1 MSKGVSV
8 KALRR
13 EGSDVESVESFI
25 HKGIS
30 TDKLEWVYGDTREY
44 DEIESALQGCD
55 RVFHLAALVS
65 FHPSNEPNLMG
76 INQGGTE
83 NVVNAMLTTG
93 IKMDLVSCSIRPF
106 TKSSITEETPFEE
119 GPLVTGYSGASM
131 LLS

>member
-1 MSKGVSV
+1 MDFVTGGTGIVGRELLAQLLSKGGSV

-13 EGSDVESVESFI
+13 EGSDVESVERFI
-25 HKGIS
+25 HAQGIS

-65 FHPSNEPNLMG
+65 FHPSDEPNLMG

-83 NVVNAMLTTG
+83 NVVNVMLIAG
-93 IKMDLVSCSIRPF
+93 IRKLVYLSSC
-106 TKSSITEETPFEE
+106 
-119 GPLVTGYSGASM
+119 
-131 LLS
+131 LLYTSPSPRDV